1 MARVTA
7 VADEREEPAVRGF
20 LHEPDGTAS
29 HGLVLAHGAGSNCRA
44 PVLVRMAEALVQAGV
59 AVLRIDLP
67 FRQER
72 PHGPPFPAM
81 APRDQQGLRRAA
93 TVLREQVRG
102 QVFLGG
108 HSYGGRQATLLAAG
122 DPAVAEGLLLLAY
135 PLHPP
140 RTPGQLRTAHFP
152 NLRLPALFVHGTR
165 DPFGSEEEMRQ
176 ALALIPAPVRLVT
189 IAGAGHDLRASGA
202 VEQAAAAFRE
212 FAGL

>member
-1 MARVTA
+1 
-7 VADEREEPAVRGF
+7 
-20 LHEPDGTAS
+20 
-29 HGLVLAHGAGSNCRA
+29 LVLAHGAGSNCRA